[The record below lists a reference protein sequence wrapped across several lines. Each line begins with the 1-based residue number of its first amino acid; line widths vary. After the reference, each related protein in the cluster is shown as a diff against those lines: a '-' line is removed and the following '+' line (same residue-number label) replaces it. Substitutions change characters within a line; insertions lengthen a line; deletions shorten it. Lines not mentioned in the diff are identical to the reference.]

1 MFEWRD
7 GLFTRL
13 LLISGV
19 SWLLGLD
26 LPRADEDQELVASH
40 DLRVGGDSD
49 TTETGSNGST
59 VADVSR
65 ALDALCQDQPHA
77 RR

>member
-1 MFEWRD
+1 MFGWHD
-7 GLFTRL
+7 LLFTSL

-26 LPRADEDQELVASH
+26 LPRGDEDQELVASR
-40 DLRVGGDSD
+40 DLRVGGDAD
-49 TTETGSNGST
+49 ATETGSNGST

-65 ALDALCQDQPHA
+65 ALDAFCHDRPNA

>member
-1 MFEWRD
+1 MFGWHD
-7 GLFTRL
+7 LLFTSL

-26 LPRADEDQELVASH
+26 LPRGDEDQELVASH
-40 DLRVGGDSD
+40 DLRDVTAD
-49 TTETGSNGST
+49 TQIGFNDST

-65 ALDALCQDQPHA
+65 ALDVFCHDAKH
-77 RR
+77 

>member
-1 MFEWRD
+1 MFGWHS
-7 GLFTRL
+7 LFFTLL

-26 LPRADEDQELVASH
+26 LPRADEDRELVASH
-40 DLRVGGDSD
+40 DLLGGHSGV
-49 TTETGSNGST
+49 TETGSSSAT

-65 ALDALCQDQPHA
+65 ALDAFCHDRPHA
-77 RR
+77 ER

>member
-1 MFEWRD
+1 MFGWHS
-7 GLFTRL
+7 LFFTLL

-26 LPRADEDQELVASH
+26 LPRGDEDQELVA
-40 DLRVGGDSD
+40 
-49 TTETGSNGST
+49 ST

-65 ALDALCQDQPHA
+65 ALDAFCQDRPHA
-77 RR
+77 ER

>member
-7 GLFTRL
+7 GLLTL
-13 LLISGV
+13 MLLISGV

-40 DLRVGGDSD
+40 DLRVGGDAD
-49 TTETGSNGST
+49 ATETGSNGLT

-65 ALDALCQDQPHA
+65 ALDALCHDRPHA
-77 RR
+77 GR

>member
-7 GLFTRL
+7 VLLTLL

-19 SWLLGLD
+19 SWILGLD
-26 LPRADEDQELVASH
+26 LPQSDESQELVASH
-40 DLRVGGDSD
+40 DLRVGGDI
-49 TTETGSNGST
+49 T

-65 ALDALCQDQPHA
+65 ALDALCHDRPHA
-77 RR
+77 GH

>member
-7 GLFTRL
+7 VLLTLL

-19 SWLLGLD
+19 SWILGLD
-26 LPRADEDQELVASH
+26 LPQSDENQELVVSH
-40 DLRVGGDSD
+40 DLRVGGDAAA
-49 TTETGSNGST
+49 TETRSNGLT

-65 ALDALCQDQPHA
+65 ALDALCRDA
-77 RR
+77 KR

>member
-1 MFEWRD
+1 MFGWHD
-7 GLFTRL
+7 LCFSVL

-40 DLRVGGDSD
+40 DLRVGGDAD
-49 TTETGSNGST
+49 ATETGSNGLT

-65 ALDALCQDQPHA
+65 ALDALCQDRPHA
-77 RR
+77 GR

>member
-7 GLFTRL
+7 GLFTLL

-26 LPRADEDQELVASH
+26 LPRGDEDRELVASH
-40 DLRVGGDSD
+40 DLLGGHSEV
-49 TTETGSNGST
+49 TETGSSSAT

-65 ALDALCQDQPHA
+65 ALDAFCHDLPHA
-77 RR
+77 RC

>member
-1 MFEWRD
+1 MFGWHD
-7 GLFTRL
+7 LLFTSL

-26 LPRADEDQELVASH
+26 LPRGDEDQELVASH
-40 DLRVGGDSD
+40 DLCDVTAD
-49 TTETGSNGST
+49 TETGFNAST

-65 ALDALCQDQPHA
+65 ALDVFCHDA
-77 RR
+77 RH